1 MSAQVAAPEQRGVT
15 ATVAVV
21 VATRDGTSQWYV
33 RSIVSAAIRVGVT
46 CRVLDLGPE
55 ASERE
60 IATALEELGRDPDVR
75 AVIPQTPL
83 PSGVCAARLLAL
95 IPPAKDIDGANPL
108 RLGRLAVVSP
118 RSRRRQHA
126 QSSSCSTTTRFP

>member
-1 MSAQVAAPEQRGVT
+1 MSAQVAALEQRGVT

-33 RSIVSAAIRVGVT
+33 RSIVSAAIRAGVT

-60 IATALEELGRDPDVR
+60 IATALEELGRDPGVHG
-75 AVIPQTPL
+75 VILRRRRPA
-83 PSGVCAARLLAL
+83 VCAR
-95 IPPAKDIDGANPL
+95 PGC
-108 RLGRLAVVSP
+108 
-118 RSRRRQHA
+118 SR
-126 QSSSCSTTTRFP
+126 